1 MGSDFFQE
9 EIVGALQ
16 RSRHRRI
23 DGFQRLVSAAVG
35 CPPSPNAEIA
45 AAQDVAIGCELL
57 ALQGRL
63 QIERAAGRPTFR
75 LSAGAAQRVTVPPA
89 VAPVVA
95 GAVAVSV
102 LGGCSTVM
110 LPPAPPSTAPSITA
124 LRAMTPIRVEQV
136 RDAAHSE
143 PYFAVCEACAQ
154 PTPKTRLRVAA
165 TAGGE
170 NLRFMPPEI
179 IAAAQQLAAADPP
192 KRASVT
198 PSPSYIERRYVIYF
212 AFGSSSVDG
221 RAQVELARVVS
232 QLAGAKSVL
241 ITGST
246 DAVGTT
252 AVNQRLA
259 QQRAAQ
265 VAQALRQAGWPA
277 DRLRQEAYV
286 NRPAAKVDGT
296 VALGSPA
303 RTLAA
308 AARHVEI
315 VALVPSAGSAA
326 VSAAATA
333 GLRAP

>member
-1 MGSDFFQE
+1 MNSDFFQD

-23 DGFQRLVSAAVG
+23 DGFQRLVAAAVG
-35 CPPSPNAEIA
+35 CQPSPNAEIV

-63 QIERAAGRPTFR
+63 HIERAAGRPTFR

-89 VAPVVA
+89 AAPVVA

-102 LGGCSTVM
+102 LSGCSTVVP
-110 LPPAPPSTAPSITA
+110 PPAPPSTAPSITA
-124 LRAMTPIRVEQV
+124 LRAMTPVRVEQV
-136 RDAAHSE
+136 RDAAHTE
-143 PYFAVCEACAQ
+143 PYFAVCETCAQ
-154 PTPKTRLRVAA
+154 PTPKTRARVAA
-165 TAGGE
+165 TAGRE

-179 IAAAQQLAAADPP
+179 IAAAQQLGADPP
-192 KRASVT
+192 TPSAV
-198 PSPSYIERRYVIYF
+198 PSPSYVERRYVIYF

-221 RAQVELARVVS
+221 RAQVELARVAS
-232 QLAGAKSVL
+232 QLAGAKSLL

-246 DAVGTT
+246 DAVGST
-252 AVNQRLA
+252 AVNERLA

-265 VAQALRQAGWPA
+265 VAQVLRKAGWPA
-277 DRLRQEAYV
+277 DRLREESYV
-286 NRPAAKVDGT
+286 NRHPPKLDGA

-315 VALVPSAGSAA
+315 VALVPSGGSAA
-326 VSAAATA
+326 VSAAATS
-333 GLRAP
+333 GLRAR